1 MSVHDADTAT
11 APIFLL
17 GQCGFSSVL
26 HESIILGLLL
36 IHCDDKFLMQ
46 ASEDVLIALNLKLEL
61 LVGRAH
67 VLHLLINDLLHFE
80 QVSLILL
87 IHAIKVVVKD
97 LKRL

>member
-1 MSVHDADTAT
+1 
-11 APIFLL
+11 
-17 GQCGFSSVL
+17 
-26 HESIILGLLL
+26 
-36 IHCDDKFLMQ
+36 MQ

-61 LVGRAH
+61 FVGRAH